1 MTGNQIQKVDTDNVP
16 TVTRRLYARAS
27 LVSLA
32 GNLLLLL
39 GKGDETI
46 AISLIV
52 GGVALLAPSPI
63 KAKAK

>member
-1 MTGNQIQKVDTDNVP
+1 MNKAILIGSILSV
-16 TVTRRLYARAS
+16 AS
-27 LVSLA
+27 
-32 GNLLLLL
+32 GFGLLLL